1 MEEFIVGDIVV
12 VRFPFSDLTSSKKRP
27 ALVLGISNNSDHILC
42 QITSKPYSS
51 AFAVQIDDNSYQ
63 EGSLPIVSYI
73 RPDKIFTADQSVIS
87 KKVASLTPG
96 TLNKVKKILATVLE
110 I

>member
-51 AFAVQIDDNSYQ
+51 AFAVQIDNNSFQ
-63 EGSLPIVSYI
+63 KGSLPIVSYV

-87 KKVASLTPG
+87 KKVASLNPS
-96 TLNKVKKILATVLE
+96 TLKKVKKILATVLE

>member
-1 MEEFIVGDIVV
+1 MEKLIIGDIVV
-12 VRFPFSDLTSSKKRP
+12 VRFPFSDLTSIKKRP
-27 ALVLGISNNSDHILC
+27 ALVLGISNNSDYILC
-42 QITSKPYSS
+42 QITSKPYAST
-51 AFAVQIDDNSYQ
+51 FAVQINDNSYQ

-87 KKVASLTPG
+87 KKVASLNPS
-96 TLNKVKKILATVLE
+96 TLNKVKKILAKVLA